1 MLLDTVN
8 FSKQK
13 KIKDTLRK
21 NLLEFQKSRKKHLK
35 EDLGK
40 PCILHV
46 LQKKTHTQLHNSEN
60 FFIIVRK

>member
-1 MLLDTVN
+1 MWLIQHHFLMLLDTVN

-46 LQKKTHTQLHNSEN
+46 LQKKHTHT
-60 FFIIVRK
+60 IT

>member
-46 LQKKTHTQLHNSEN
+46 LQKKHTHT
-60 FFIIVRK
+60 IT